1 MKIILNDPVFILNV
15 FFWPEL
21 GGWQLLLF
29 LREKMAQIVEGKKE
43 NVPDATEPNDKE
55 WGGMFYQSFFR
66 TVSAPGPGN
75 SHTSP

>member
-1 MKIILNDPVFILNV
+1 MT
-15 FFWPEL
+15 
-21 GGWQLLLF
+21 
-29 LREKMAQIVEGKKE
+29 QIVEGKKE

-66 TVSAPGPGN
+66 TVSTPGPGN